1 MKIKSAIAALAA
13 LAQDSRLAIFRLLVE
28 TGPRGMPAGAIG
40 EHLGIPPMTLSFH
53 LSRLR
58 HAGIVTSRRNSRW
71 IIYSANFATIGRL
84 VDFLVEDCCKG
95 GCKGSPPAWRSV
107 RGAAGLPAFEREEL
121 S

>member
-1 MKIKSAIAALAA
+1 MKTKSAIAALAA

-28 TGPRGMPAGAIG
+28 AGPRGMPAGAIG

-71 IIYSANFATIGRL
+71 IIYSANFATMGRL

-95 GCKGSPPAWRSV
+95 GPPACRSA
-107 RGAAGLPAFEREEL
+107 RGAAGLPTLERREL